1 MALRILHVLD
11 HSVPVLDGY
20 SHRSRSLISA
30 QQRAGLQPSVLTG
43 PLHNL
48 DDPQRAEIDLDG
60 VHYFRTPQDSSF
72 YWQAI
77 QRRRPLLREWAVVRL
92 LRSRIL
98 SILQSQS
105 FDLLHAHSPALCGLA
120 AAQAARISRL
130 PFVYEI
136 RSFWE
141 DGVQQSTTSPRYR
154 LTRALETRVVRRA
167 DAVVGIAKPILSD
180 IASRGIPASRLFHVP
195 NGVDSA
201 RFVPRSRDLSL
212 AERLDVRDVLTIGF
226 IGTFFPWE
234 GVPWLVE
241 AAAALRARGT
251 QFKLVIVGDGADA
264 NAVRAAIASKNAG
277 DYVNYVGRIPH
288 EEIERYYSVMDVL
301 VYPRQRLRITEKV
314 TPLKP
319 LEAMALG
326 KTILGSNVG
335 GIRELVDPGE
345 TGLLFEPESIPDFC
359 EKTSSLLNSPALRE
373 QLGQRAREKTTK
385 ERDWQTIAA
394 LYEPAYSAAQKNAA
408 LRHGQPARKLP

>member
-1 MALRILHVLD
+1 LALRVLHILD

-30 QQRAGLQPSVLTG
+30 QQKRGLQPSVLTG

-48 DDPQRAEIDLDG
+48 DDPQPTEVNFDS

-72 YWQAI
+72 YWQAV
-77 QRRRPLLREWAVVRL
+77 QRRRPILREWAVVRL
-92 LRSRIL
+92 LRKRIL
-98 SILQSQS
+98 SILQSQP

-120 AAQAARISRL
+120 AAQAARASRL

-141 DGVQQSTTSPRYR
+141 DGVDQSTASLRYR
-154 LTRALETRVVRRA
+154 LTRALETRVVRSA

-180 IASRGIPASRLFHVP
+180 IASRGISESRLFHVP
-195 NGVDSA
+195 NGVDST
-201 RFVPRSRDLSL
+201 RFVPRARDLSL
-212 AERLDVRDVLTIGF
+212 AERLGVRDVPTLGF

-241 AAAALRARGT
+241 AAAALRARGVP
-251 QFKLVIVGDGADA
+251 FKLVMVGDGVDA
-264 NAVRAAIASKNAG
+264 NAVRAAIASKNAA
-277 DYVNYVGRIPH
+277 DYVIYVGRVPH
-288 EEIERYYSVMDVL
+288 EEVERYYSVMDVL
-301 VYPRQRLRITEKV
+301 VYPRRRLRITEKV

-359 EKTSSLLNSPALRE
+359 EKTADLFNSPALRE
-373 QLGQRAREKTTK
+373 QLGQRAREKTSK
-385 ERDWQTIAA
+385 ERDWQTIAG

-408 LRHGQPARKLP
+408 QRY